1 MRDVA
6 PILSAIQALEV
17 NLKQKLSIA
26 ITVFL
31 LVAGLRGQRQPSYV
45 SFASDRARM
54 QSAQTTGDS
63 RHTDALATND
73 ASVAKPI
80 FVPPDGNRS
89 AEPTG
94 DVRIKV
100 SGADTGGAVAVL
112 EVRTDPDFGTPVHVH
127 HVENEWFYAIE
138 GEYEVKVGDDIFHLK
153 PGGSVYAP
161 KLVPHA
167 ISDVSEK
174 GGKMIVVAQPA
185 GHIEAFSVD
194 LFKVISSST
203 HDEAAIKAVFL
214 KHDMDIVGPQLP
226 KKHQTR

>member
-1 MRDVA
+1 
-6 PILSAIQALEV
+6 LEV
-17 NLKQKLSIA
+17 NLKQKLGIA
-26 ITVFL
+26 IAVFL
-31 LVAGLRGQRQPSYV
+31 LVAGLKGQQPSYAG
-45 SFASDRARM
+45 FPIDRAQM
-54 QSAQTTGDS
+54 QSAQTTGHS
-63 RHTDALATND
+63 QRTDDLATTD

-94 DVRIKV
+94 DIRIKV

-138 GEYEVKVGDDIFHLK
+138 GEYEVKVGDNIFHLK

-161 KLVPHA
+161 RLIPHA
-167 ISDVSEK
+167 INDVSEK
-174 GGKMIVVAQPA
+174 GGKMMVVAQPA

-194 LFKVISSST
+194 LFKVISSGT

-214 KHDMDIVGPQLP
+214 KHNMDIVGPPLP
-226 KKHQTR
+226 KTHRPMTTP

>member
-1 MRDVA
+1 M
-6 PILSAIQALEV
+6 
-17 NLKQKLSIA
+17 KQKLGVAIA
-26 ITVFL
+26 VFL
-31 LVAGLRGQRQPSYV
+31 LVAGVKGQQPSYV
-45 SFASDRARM
+45 SFPSHRAQM

-63 RHTDALATND
+63 QHTDALAATG
-73 ASVAKPI
+73 ASPAKPI

-94 DVRIKV
+94 DIRIKL

-138 GEYEVKVGDDIFHLK
+138 GEYEVKVGDNIFHLK

-161 KLVPHA
+161 RLIPHA
-167 ISDVSEK
+167 INDVSEK
-174 GGKMIVVAQPA
+174 GGKMMVVAQPA

-194 LFKVISSST
+194 LFKVISSGT

-214 KHDMDIVGPQLP
+214 KHNMDIVGPPLP
-226 KKHQTR
+226 KKHQPMTTP